1 LRDIFHTR
9 CHINN
14 KICCVIIDNESCVN
28 IASTILVKNLN
39 MNIIKHEKPCKPQW
53 FDDCREVKVIN
64 QVLVSFLV
72 GKYKDEILCDVMPM
86 HATHL
91 LLGRLW

>member
-1 LRDIFHTR
+1 
-9 CHINN
+9 
-14 KICCVIIDNESCVN
+14 VIIDNESCVN

-39 MNIIKHEKPCKPQW
+39 MNKPCKPQW
-53 FDDCREVKVIN
+53 FDDCREVKVIS